1 LYDYQNSEQKVKLKE
16 INFFKDELDILKHA
30 EELNLDLTE
39 NKNDREQSILVQLQN
54 SINEYLTNG
63 KTDLYKELKDT
74 DVLLD
79 LKNKFKT
86 DFSEKILNAL
96 IDIKPGEL
104 TTYSELAE
112 KIKSKA
118 YRAVGGVL
126 KNNPLPLI
134 IPCHR
139 VIKKDGSI
147 GGFMGKM
154 DKEWQIHLKEHL
166 LEIEGNVISD

>member
-1 LYDYQNSEQKVKLKE
+1 MRE
-16 INFFKDELDILKHA
+16 ITFFEAESDILKYIN
-30 EELNLDLTE
+30 EFNLIVAK
-39 NKNDREQSILVQLQN
+39 NKKDKEQSILIQLQN
-54 SINEYLTNG
+54 LINEYLSNG
-63 KTDLYKELKDT
+63 KTELLKKLKDT

-79 LKNKFKT
+79 LKNKFKS
-86 DFSEKILNAL
+86 DFSEKVLHAL
-96 IDIKPGEL
+96 INIKPGEL

-112 KIKSKA
+112 KINSKA

-139 VIKKDGSI
+139 VIKKDGKI

-154 DKEWQIHLKEHL
+154 NKEWQIQLKRSL

>member
-1 LYDYQNSEQKVKLKE
+1 LYDYQKREQKVKLKE
-16 INFFKDELDILKHA
+16 INFFKDESDILNHI
-30 EELNLDLTE
+30 EECNLDLTE
-39 NKNDREQSILVQLQN
+39 DKNDREQAILVQLQN
-54 SINEYLTNG
+54 LIDEYLTNG
-63 KTDLYKELKDT
+63 KTDLFKELKGM
-74 DVLLD
+74 DVTLD
-79 LKNKFKT
+79 LKNKFKS

-112 KIKSKA
+112 KINSKA

-154 DKEWQIHLKEHL
+154 NKAWQTNLKKNL
-166 LEIEGNVISD
+166 LEIEGILIPD